1 MLKIATV
8 VVLSL
13 VVLSPL
19 AGQVRERDDTWAA
32 PPAAV
37 SKSNPLA
44 GRQDVQVGGRK
55 VFRERCASCHGD
67 DGRGTAKAPD
77 LTQSAVQTQS
87 DGALFWKISTGNTR
101 SGMPTFSFL
110 PEPQRWQLVLT
121 VRSLR

>member
-1 MLKIATV
+1 MCKISMA
-8 VVLSL
+8 VVLVL
-13 VVLSPL
+13 FALSPL
-19 AGQVRERDDTWAA
+19 AGQVRERDGTWAA

-37 SKSNPLA
+37 SKPNPLA
-44 GRQDVQVGGRK
+44 GRQDVQDGGRK

-87 DGALFWKISTGNTR
+87 DGALFWKISSGNTHR
-101 SGMPTFSFL
+101 GMPTFSFL